1 MMGLYPVPVITPV
14 SRRCRMITFDDG
26 ISLLLV
32 TGTTLQILCDTHLGP
47 DSMTAIRD
55 FFSDEKQLI
64 LFNSHADW
72 DHIWGNAAI
81 NNTWIIA
88 HDSCLARMHERAE
101 YYLSQCSRMTRGS
114 VTIRYPNL
122 TFSQSMT
129 FHEDG
134 ILLLHMPGH
143 TTDSAVCY
151 DQKDL
156 TLYLGDLVEDPIPY
170 IDDPDLD
177 RYIKTLTAILEIP
190 ARILVSAH
198 SGIVTRNLIEAN
210 IRYIR
215 QIRDGEPV
223 DSLSL
228 GEYRAVHQINL
239 NTLRMFQYE
248 GEARRI
254 QGELFSFSAF
264 WSVVPDL
271 AGIAEEELN
280 ARMGEYLRTISNPPA
295 D

>member
-88 HDSCLARMHERAE
+88 HDSCLARMHERVE
-101 YYLSQCSRMTRGS
+101 YDLSRYSGMTRGS

-122 TFSQSMT
+122 TFSQSLT
-129 FHEDG
+129 FHEGG

-143 TTDSAVCY
+143 TRDSAVCY
-151 DQKDL
+151 DQEDQI
-156 TLYLGDLVEDPIPY
+156 LYLGDLVEDPIPY
-170 IDDPDLD
+170 IDDPDLE
-177 RYIKTLTAILEIP
+177 RYIDTLTTVLDIP
-190 ARILVSAH
+190 ARMLVSAH
-198 SGIVTRNLIEAN
+198 SGIVTRNLIDAN

-223 DSLSL
+223 DSSSL
-228 GEYRAVHQINL
+228 GEYQAVHQVNL
-239 NTLRMFQYE
+239 IDNRVEIRADQELNE
-248 GEARRI
+248 L
-254 QGELFSFSAF
+254 LFSLLS
-264 WSVVPDL
+264 
-271 AGIAEEELN
+271 
-280 ARMGEYLRTISNPPA
+280 R
-295 D
+295 